1 MPKHS
6 GDGFKVDTD
15 ALRRDAEKWEQAS
28 SDFTKDS
35 TCDPLTDFKWIPQAG
50 EFVKRAN
57 EMLDRFAQLRTQGS
71 QAFAAVGTSLT
82 KSANDY
88 DATDSE
94 VF

>member
-28 SDFTKDS
+28 SDFTRDS
-35 TCDPLTDFKWIPQAG
+35 SWDPLTDFKWIPQAG

-57 EMLDRFAQLRTQGS
+57 EMLDRFAQQRTQGS

-88 DATDSE
+88 DATDAE

>member
-15 ALRRDAEKWEQAS
+15 ALRRDAEKWDQAS
-28 SDFTKDS
+28 SDIAKDS

-57 EMLDRFAQLRTQGS
+57 EMLDRFADLRNQGS
-71 QAFAAVGTSLT
+71 QAFSAVGESLT